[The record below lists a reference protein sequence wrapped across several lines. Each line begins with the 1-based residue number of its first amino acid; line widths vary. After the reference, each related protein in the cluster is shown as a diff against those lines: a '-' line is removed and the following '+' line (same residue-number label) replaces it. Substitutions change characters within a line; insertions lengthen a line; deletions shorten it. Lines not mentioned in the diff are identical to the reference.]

1 MNDKYEITDIT
12 HEEYPFLHRIRA
24 LRDIGPDVHAGD
36 LGGFVENEQN
46 LSFAPGDHAWIIGD
60 AIASGDAC
68 VDMGAQLRERAI
80 ACHQAYVS
88 QGAILSGDA
97 IAGDYA
103 YIRGAMLTGH
113 ARAAGNS
120 AILCSQNGAPM
131 VAGNCTVYGRVIGN
145 VRLLGKTVVLGGET
159 IDHDCPDA
167 LILDGPNRAILCDP
181 KRDRLTP
188 RREAPERPKTKRREA
203 VR

>member
-1 MNDKYEITDIT
+1 MNEKYEITEIA

-24 LRDIGPDVHAGD
+24 LQDIGEDVKAGD
-36 LGGFVENEQN
+36 LGGFVESENN
-46 LSFAPGDHAWIIGD
+46 LSTEDDTSWLFDD
-60 AIASGDAC
+60 AISAGHAFVDQDAC
-68 VDMGAQLRERAI
+68 LRERAI
-80 ACHQAYVS
+80 ACRQAYVS

-103 YIRGAMLTGH
+103 YVRGAMLTGH

-120 AILCSQNGAPM
+120 AILCGRNGAP
-131 VAGNCTVYGRVIGN
+131 VAAGSSTVYGRVIGN
-145 VRLLGKTVVLGGET
+145 VRLLGKTVVLGGEN
-159 IDHDCPDA
+159 IDHDYPDT
-167 LILDGPNRAILCDP
+167 LILDGPNRAVLCDP

-188 RREAPERPKTKRREA
+188 RRETPERPKPKRREA